1 MWEHIRPKI
10 TLCLGVYDNSFFS
23 MSILFY
29 KSPVFFDI
37 HKNADISALLFS
49 SINIFRKPNI
59 HTSQPNNK
67 LRRHKIYYIFCF
79 PITTTSGPTRPNG
92 WISIHVVGN
101 LTSADGIPTIRWK
114 SIQWMKIPP
123 GIGWI
128 SHHLPQNGW
137 MEIQPSLS
145 HMAKLGGR
153 GQKDVSNL
161 LNLS

>member
-1 MWEHIRPKI
+1 MQIWMAKHAFLVFSFGSVENPRP
-10 TLCLGVYDNSFFS
+10 LVPSSLAHS
-23 MSILFY
+23 MSQQ
-29 KSPVFFDI
+29 
-37 HKNADISALLFS
+37 
-49 SINIFRKPNI
+49 
-59 HTSQPNNK
+59 TS
-67 LRRHKIYYIFCF
+67 
-79 PITTTSGPTRPNG
+79 TATSGPTRPNG

-101 LTSADGIPTIRWK
+101 LTSVDGIPTIRWK
-114 SIQWMKIPP
+114 SIQRMKIPS

-128 SHHLPQNGW
+128 SHHVPQNGW